1 MRSQQNKRPFLP
13 GRPRAHARARGCQP
27 VEVQFYAGA
36 RFINKRD
43 WARGGRRRL
52 ARMRRAPVGPATC
65 RSGSR
70 RGAGAREG
78 PVIPLRAS
86 AMSSAAYG
94 RGHRQSCYLCDLPRM
109 PWAMIH
115 DFSEPVC
122 RGCVNYEGADRIEM
136 VLENAR
142 NQKRAHSFQEARHAG
157 KPHATSRAPHDAQNG
172 VMAVNL
178 EARGLPTGPGGP
190 GGPGGPSGP
199 HPGITYTLHRAR
211 ALPVAEHP
219 APHPRL
225 PHPPAHCELP
235 MPHPSQLAHGR
246 PGPPLPPNKRPSERP
261 SEESDHKR
269 PMLEE
274 LPPHHRPPLTRGE
287 SLPAAG
293 YPYDQRF
300 KEKLPARVYSLDN
313 SHKPAGMVPVPLNGL
328 AVSTSS
334 GAPPRSSPSGQLPA
348 GPGASPMAALQE
360 LMPPGS
366 PRNSGSPG
374 SSSTRS
380 VSRSSQ
386 HSPNSCVLPERREVP
401 TAGLQRAVGF
411 HAERDI
417 HHPGRRG
424 YTGEKGARALV
435 VGAHHPLG
443 VLFTG

>member
-1 MRSQQNKRPFLP
+1 
-13 GRPRAHARARGCQP
+13 
-27 VEVQFYAGA
+27 
-36 RFINKRD
+36 
-43 WARGGRRRL
+43 
-52 ARMRRAPVGPATC
+52 MRRAPVGPATC

-313 SHKPAGMVPVPLNGL
+313 SHKPAAG
-328 AVSTSS
+328 S
-334 GAPPRSSPSGQLPA
+334 
-348 GPGASPMAALQE
+348 GPGAAGAVTA
-360 LMPPGS
+360 G
-366 PRNSGSPG
+366 RR
-374 SSSTRS
+374 SST
-380 VSRSSQ
+380 SR
-386 HSPNSCVLPERREVP
+386 HSTSEGVVAEQGVATSTVTDPVPNALLKCTLCQERLEDTHFVQCPSKNHHKFCFPCSRDSIKRQGVGSEVYCP
-401 TAGLQRAVGF
+401 S
-411 HAERDI
+411 
-417 HHPGRRG
+417 
-424 YTGEKGARALV
+424 GEKC
-435 VGAHHPLG
+435 PLQDSNVPWAFMQNEISTILG
-443 VLFTG
+443 GEDIPVKKEREP